1 MIDLTPLDVR
11 NKRGDFR
18 KGLRGYEPSE
28 VDAFLEVA
36 AERLEAVVR
45 ENLAMKERLAELETR
60 LERAESRE
68 TAVQE
73 ALVSAQSLREQVRE
87 QTQRESELRMREAE
101 QVASERI
108 ESAKRDAARILGET
122 EREADRI
129 RTEAASALDRARR
142 DLEELRRSRARFLR
156 TYRSLLE
163 KELDLV
169 LAEED
174 GEGEPQVD
182 LDELRIF
189 HRGDGASSAAADD
202 DTSPDRIPTGGALE
216 GNAPAAEAET
226 P

>member
-18 KGLRGYEPSE
+18 KGLRGYEPQE

-36 AERLEAVVR
+36 AERLETVVR
-45 ENLAMKERLAELETR
+45 ENMSMKERLAELETR
-60 LERAESRE
+60 LGRAESRE

-87 QTQRESELRMREAE
+87 QTEREAELRVREAE
-101 QVASERI
+101 QAASERI
-108 ESAKRDAARILGET
+108 EAAEREATRIRSEA

-129 RTEAASALDRARR
+129 RSESASALDRARR
-142 DLEELRRSRARFLR
+142 NLDDLSRSRARFLR
-156 TYRSLLE
+156 AYRSLLE

-169 LAEED
+169 AAEED
-174 GEGEPQVD
+174 GEGESQVD

-189 HRGDGASSAAADD
+189 HRAEEVAS
-202 DTSPDRIPTGGALE
+202 PE
-216 GNAPAAEAET
+216 NAPAAEAEA